1 MDYEVLRMKR
11 LWVQALIVAA
21 IIALIAA
28 LDGGL
33 SLASAQT
40 VDIRPAVSSV
50 LEWIAGA
57 LLTVLTVL
65 GSLALRFVS
74 SKIGLANS
82 QLEADL
88 ANRLNDIIHRGI
100 DYAYLAAL
108 NEVNK
113 PGSGLSSVKVDNYF
127 VSLAV
132 AYINR
137 SAPDILNRFKV
148 SPQRLEEMVM
158 ARLGSYMPQLPVQGA
173 LPATETVKQVNKEL
187 GVQTNRSTTGGV
199 GSGQIVDPTTSAPN
213 TGS

>member
-1 MDYEVLRMKR
+1 MKR

-21 IIALIAA
+21 IIAVIAV
-28 LDGGL
+28 LDGGI

-40 VDIRPAVSSV
+40 VDVRPAVSSV

-187 GVQTNRSTTGGV
+187 GVQTNRSTSGGV
-199 GSGQIVDPTTSAPN
+199 GSGQIVDPTASAPN

>member
-1 MDYEVLRMKR
+1 MKR
-11 LWVQALIVAA
+11 LWVQGLIVAA
-21 IIALIAA
+21 ILAFIAA

-33 SLASAQT
+33 SLAFSQT
-40 VDIRPAVSSV
+40 VDVRPVASSV

-57 LLTVLTVL
+57 LMTVLTVL
-65 GSLALRFVS
+65 GGLALRFVS

-113 PGSGLSSVKVDNYF
+113 PGSGLSEVKVDNYF
-127 VSLAV
+127 ISLAISYV
-132 AYINR
+132 NR
-137 SAPDILNRFKV
+137 SAPGILNSFKI
-148 SPQRLEEMVM
+148 SPQRLEELVM
-158 ARLGSYMPQLPVQGA
+158 ARLGSYMPNLPVQGA
-173 LPATETVKQVNKEL
+173 LPATQSVKDVNREL
-187 GVQTNRSTTGGV
+187 GVQTNRTTQGAV
-199 GSGQIVDPTTSAPN
+199 GSGKIVDPTSPN